1 MNLLLDT
8 HILIWAL
15 NDDPRLPKKAKEM
28 ILDPKNAVY
37 YSSISIWEVS
47 IKHMLHPE
55 NVTFS
60 GEELSGYCQEAGYIQ
75 VEMRDRHVYALETL
89 KREKGAP
96 DHSDP
101 FDRILIAQA
110 KAENLTFLT
119 HDALLP
125 FYGEKCVALV

>member
-15 NDDPRLPKKAKEM
+15 NDDARLPKKAKEM
-28 ILDPKNAVY
+28 ILDPDNAVY

-110 KAENLTFLT
+110 KTENLTFLT

>member
-15 NDDPRLPKKAKEM
+15 NDDARLPKKAKEM
-28 ILDPKNAVY
+28 ILDPENAVY

-110 KAENLTFLT
+110 KTENLTFLT

>member
-15 NDDPRLPKKAKEM
+15 NDDPRLPKKAKDM
-28 ILDPKNAVY
+28 ILDADNAVY

-75 VEMRDRHVYALETL
+75 VEMRDRHVYALESL
-89 KREKGAP
+89 KREENAP
-96 DHSDP
+96 VH
-101 FDRILIAQA
+101 
-110 KAENLTFLT
+110 
-119 HDALLP
+119 
-125 FYGEKCVALV
+125 V

>member
-15 NDDPRLPKKAKEM
+15 NDDSRLPKKAKEM
-28 ILDPKNAVY
+28 ILDPDNAVY

-60 GEELSGYCQEAGYIQ
+60 GEELSGYCQEAGFIQ
-75 VEMRDRHVYALETL
+75 VEMRDRHVFALETL
-89 KREKGAP
+89 KREKDAP
-96 DHSDP
+96 EHADP
-101 FDRILIAQA
+101 FDRMLIAQA
-110 KAENLTFLT
+110 KSENLTFLT

-125 FYGEKCVALV
+125 FYGEKCVVLV